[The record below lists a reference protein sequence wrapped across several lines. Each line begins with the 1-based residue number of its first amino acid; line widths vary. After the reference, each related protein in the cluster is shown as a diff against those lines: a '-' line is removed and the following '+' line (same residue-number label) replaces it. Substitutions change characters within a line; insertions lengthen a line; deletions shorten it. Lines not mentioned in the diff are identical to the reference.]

1 MAVRG
6 AQNHYLIEQVQR
18 RHWASHARQLGL
30 GAAAAERIIADVL
43 ARAKDVVASVYEQIP
58 EGFPEDLA
66 DAILQGLLGQHARL
80 ERMEPGA

>member
-6 AQNHYLIEQVQR
+6 TQNHYLIEGVQR

-30 GAAAAERIIADVL
+30 GAAAAERIIAEVL
-43 ARAKDVVASVYEQIP
+43 ARMHGVVAAVYEQIP
-58 EGFPEDLA
+58 EGFPQDLA
-66 DAILQGLLGQHARL
+66 DAILQGLLGQCERL